1 MSTNGGTDSRTE
13 RGLDLLW
20 AERGRERRNRPGL
33 SIDRIVEA
41 GIRIADAEGL
51 EGLSMRRVAAEL
63 GSGAMSLYRYVPG
76 KEELIDLMVDSVTG
90 RTPFPDPPPQGWR
103 ARLEWSAR
111 TDWALYRRHLWS
123 LQILATTRP
132 PLGPNVLA
140 STNWAL
146 SAVDGIG
153 LTVRQMSWIVMLV
166 AGYVQG
172 AALLLVNEDSAERDT
187 GSTREQWWAARSAQ
201 VMALMQSDAFPVLAR
216 VAAEGTGESDLNEW
230 FEFGLARLLDG
241 VAVFVESSARPTPEP
256 PR

>member
-1 MSTNGGTDSRTE
+1 MSTNGGTDSRTKN
-13 RGLDLLW
+13 GLDLLW
-20 AERGRERRNRPGL
+20 AEPGRERRNRPGL

-90 RTPFPDPPPQGWR
+90 QTAFPDPPPQGWR

-146 SAVDGIG
+146 GAVDGIG
-153 LTVRQMSWIVMLV
+153 LSVRQMSWIVMMV

-172 AALLLVNEDSAERDT
+172 AALLLVSENSAERDT
-187 GSTREQWWAARSAQ
+187 GSTREQWWAAQTAQ
-201 VMALMQSDAFPVLAR
+201 VMALMQSGAFPVLAK
-216 VAAEGTGESDLNEW
+216 VAAESTGENDLDEW
-230 FEFGLARLLDG
+230 FEFGLARLMDG
-241 VAVFVESSARPTPEP
+241 IEVFVAGAARPDPEP

>member
-20 AERGRERRNRPGL
+20 AERGKERRNRPGL

-90 RTPFPDPPPQGWR
+90 QTPFPDPPPQGWR

-123 LQILATTRP
+123 LQVLATTRP

-153 LTVRQMSWIVMLV
+153 LSVQQMSWIVMMV
-166 AGYVQG
+166 AGHVQG
-172 AALLLVNEDSAERDT
+172 AALLLVNEDSAERST
-187 GSTREQWWAARSAQ
+187 GSTREQWWAARTEQ
-201 VMALMQSDAFPVLAR
+201 VMALMQSGAFPVLAR
-216 VAAEGTGESDLNEW
+216 VAAQSTGESDLNEW
-230 FEFGLARLLDG
+230 FEFGLTRLLDG
-241 VAVFVESSARPTPEP
+241 IAVFIDTNARPTPHAP
-256 PR
+256 Q